1 MLFPSRQ
8 GNVISKITQNANILT
23 SEFFYWK
30 LSTKKEKLIVTNIWI
45 YCPNTRYFSSAV
57 CNRARFRESE
67 SMCSTTCF
75 DSVYRSRRAAPRRVR
90 YIRTPSRRYHSVP
103 IWDQRGEVV
112 RGSRLGFH
120 QQTLPPPCRHHFAA
134 IINFSHKH

>member
-1 MLFPSRQ
+1 MLFSSRQ
-8 GNVISKITQNANILT
+8 GKCNIQDYTNCKYFNIRVFLLKTFYKERKNLLSKHR
-23 SEFFYWK
+23 
-30 LSTKKEKLIVTNIWI
+30 I
-45 YCPNTRYFSSAV
+45 YCPNTRCFSSAV
-57 CNRARFRESE
+57 SNRARFRE

-75 DSVYRSRRAAPRRVR
+75 DSVYRSRQAGRAAPCPL
-90 YIRTPSRRYHSVP
+90 YKDSDRRYHSVP
-103 IWDQRGEVV
+103 IVRSEGEVV